1 MFVHGRMMGASSHLS
16 FLQIADSLPDT
27 LYFAKIQQIE
37 HRSNRFMQRYI
48 KSNENYEFCSKLS
61 HDARRH
67 DVTNDFLALIAA
79 MTPIAVRLAGLLA
92 TPLLSDDSGLTVAK
106 KVVASYEAAT
116 TYGD

>member
-48 KSNENYEFCSKLS
+48 KSNENYEFCPNLS
-61 HDARRH
+61 HDTYRV
-67 DVTNDFLALIAA
+67 VTANDFLALIAA
-79 MTPIAVRLAGLLA
+79 MTPIAVR
-92 TPLLSDDSGLTVAK
+92 PVDLLSVTLTIEDSGLAVAK
-106 KVVASYEAAT
+106 KVVASRR
-116 TYGD
+116 DCHHL